1 MSRGRLKSMSP
12 VFPGMMKEVMFTG
25 IVQALGM
32 VRRINRKGQDAVIEI
47 ESGLDMGDVRLGDSI
62 AVNGT
67 CLTVTAAAKDR
78 CSADVSAESLERT
91 NLKGLH
97 VGDKVNLE
105 KALRLTDFL
114 GGHLVLGHVDETGIV
129 REKAVKSSSVVL
141 GIDVSPG
148 AGRYIVEKGS
158 VTVDGVS
165 LTVNRFEKGR
175 FYVNMIPHTAQVTT
189 LGLRKVGDP
198 VNIETD
204 IIGKYVE
211 RFVRPGDGRKDG
223 EKGEFDWSSL
233 ADGFSRE

>member
-1 MSRGRLKSMSP
+1 
-12 VFPGMMKEVMFTG
+12 
-25 IVQALGM
+25 
-32 VRRINRKGQDAVIEI
+32 
-47 ESGLDMGDVRLGDSI
+47 
-62 AVNGT
+62 GT

-78 CSADVSAESLERT
+78 FSADVSAESLERT

>member
-1 MSRGRLKSMSP
+1 MNP
-12 VFPGMMKEVMFTG
+12 FNPDAMKGTMFTG
-25 IVQALGM
+25 IVQALGT
-32 VRRINRKGQDAVIEI
+32 VRRITRKGQDAVAEI
-47 ESGLDMGDVRLGDSI
+47 ESGLDMSDVQLGDSI

-67 CLTVTAAAKDR
+67 CLTVTASGKGR
-78 CSADVSAESLERT
+78 FSADISAESLERT

-97 VGDKVNLE
+97 VGDRVNLE

-114 GGHLVLGHVDETGIV
+114 GGHLVLGHVDETGII
-129 REKAVKSSSVVL
+129 REKTVKSSSVIL
-141 GIDVSPG
+141 GIDVSPV

-158 VTVDGVS
+158 ITVDGVS

-189 LGLRKVGDP
+189 LGLRKVGDL

-211 RFVRPGDGRKDG
+211 RFVRPSEMQDGGKSG
-223 EKGEFDWSSL
+223 FDWSSL
-233 ADGFSRE
+233 VGDYSKE